1 MKGLCE
7 GLVCGCLMLLDFG
20 PFGSWIQVQFKAP
33 VLKAGCLQL
42 FIAEY
47 QGQGYG
53 TRTSHQW
60 VAEDVGQELMN

>member
-7 GLVCGCLMLLDFG
+7 GLVRRACAKGLCEGLVRRACGCLMLLDFG

-47 QGQGYG
+47 EGQG
-53 TRTSHQW
+53 
-60 VAEDVGQELMN
+60 